1 MIKKTIGFLFI
12 IGFIFSGCS
21 TKEYFGKL
29 SEKEIIEFIIEK
41 QMGATQFK
49 GDSIFVHVPDNNSLY
64 LSASSIK
71 VSDYASVSPKVGE
84 KQDFSQPV
92 PYTVYAEDGSS
103 KVYYV
108 KVIVVSNSGNGE
120 DTSGFQLPNSSFDL
134 WYETSQSQISYFEIG
149 ENDQEKT
156 WATGNQGVASA
167 KKLGSTADFPSVRHQ
182 TGPNK
187 YAAELT
193 TQNMGPLAAGA
204 IGGHK
209 GIAAGNIYLGA
220 FVIANLFDAHSVF
233 GYPYSGKPTS
243 FQVDYKY
250 TPAPGLLDGKL
261 NPVAGEDKLD
271 MYLIL
276 EKREGNQ
283 VKRLGVAWFRSGDVQ
298 TEWKTIVKDIK
309 YAYGSA
315 PAGLEDHEKR
325 VLKFG
330 VDGNQAATNPAE
342 MPYAVWGDIATETPT
357 HILVT
362 FTSSYQGDYFIGAP
376 GSKLIVDNFKLIY

>member
-1 MIKKTIGFLFI
+1 MIKKTIGFLFL
-12 IGFIFSGCS
+12 IGLIFSGCS
-21 TKEYFGKL
+21 TKDYFGKL
-29 SEKEIIEFIIEK
+29 SEKEIIEFVIEK
-41 QMGATQFK
+41 QMGATKFK
-49 GDSIFVHVPDNNSLY
+49 GDSILVHVPDNNSLY

-71 VSDYASVSPKVGE
+71 VSDYAVVSPKVGE
-84 KQDFSQPV
+84 KQDFSKTV

-108 KVIVVSNSGNGE
+108 KVQLVNNSGE
-120 DTSGFQLPNSSFDL
+120 LSGFQLPNSSFDL

-149 ENDQEKT
+149 ENAQEKT

-167 KKLGSTADFPSVRHQ
+167 KKLGSAADFPSVRHE
-182 TGPNK
+182 TAPGK

-193 TQNMGPLAAGA
+193 TQNMGSLAAGA

-209 GIAAGNIYLGA
+209 GIAAGNIYVGA

-233 GYPYSGKPTS
+233 GYPYSEKPTS
-243 FQVDYKY
+243 FQIDYKY
-250 TPAPGLLDGKL
+250 TPALGLLDGKL
-261 NPVAGEDKLD
+261 DPVDGVDKLD

-276 EKREGNQ
+276 EKREGDQ
-283 VKRLGVAWFRSGDVQ
+283 VKRLGVAWFRSGDTQ
-298 TEWKTIVKDIK
+298 TEWKTIVKEIK
-309 YAYGSA
+309 YAHGSA

-330 VDGNQAATNPAE
+330 VDGNLAATNPAD
-342 MPYAVWGDIATETPT
+342 MPYAIWGDISTDAPT

-362 FTSSYQGDYFIGAP
+362 FSSSYQGDYFIGAP